1 MLVILP
7 FLNFSWL
14 VTFWTGCASKRDTFF
29 EFVSCDDRTLF
40 SFKVHCFYIFI
51 SHISLHL
58 AVCLQKKFYSNQ
70 WHLFQFQPFFTTK
83 VNALS
88 FSSSPPICNSFDE
101 FSVCLRKMPYFPIFH
116 NKNAK
121 CKIVFRCEF
130 PLNVCLSHVV
140 FCCHRVNW

>member
-29 EFVSCDDRTLF
+29 WVCFMPWWDSLLFETALLLSLYITFLFTFQLFVY
-40 SFKVHCFYIFI
+40 KN
-51 SHISLHL
+51 
-58 AVCLQKKFYSNQ
+58 FYSNQ

-121 CKIVFRCEF
+121 CKIDFRCEF

-140 FCCHRVNW
+140 FCCHRVNR